1 MESTRSVVQSVDVHK
16 IVESHMSCIP
26 QDLAQRMA
34 FAMDACN
41 YVAKERDATDHAT
54 IVTFSFVNP
63 DLRKTFRNRF
73 PKSKWLLIDTSD
85 VEAGNRIQQRT
96 GHFYKG
102 KTSNDEKKL
111 SEPERNDAGKNSD
124 WAFAP
129 VDFQHT
135 IVDGMLPIE
144 STARIVADI
153 VKAAFH

>member
-1 MESTRSVVQSVDVHK
+1 MESTRSVVQSADVHK

-26 QDLAQRMA
+26 QNLAQRMT
-34 FAMDACN
+34 FATDACN
-41 YVAKERDATDHAT
+41 YVAKERD
-54 IVTFSFVNP
+54 P
-63 DLRKTFRNRF
+63 DLRQMFRNRF

-85 VEAGNRIQQRT
+85 EEAGNRIKQRT

-102 KTSNDEKKL
+102 KTSNAENEL
-111 SEPERNDAGKNSD
+111 PEAERNDAGKNSD

-153 VKAAFH
+153 VKGTFH